1 MPIGPADERSW
12 GATAT
17 PGAELLQP
25 PRDHARR
32 DPSRGTCLTGRPK
45 PNLARSPGSRQHH
58 SMANSPSAAFL
69 RLRAY
74 IAERL
79 HRRPFDQPLMR

>member
-25 PRDHARR
+25 QLSHAGRE
-32 DPSRGTCLTGRPK
+32 PSRGAGLTGRPK
-45 PNLARSPGSRQHH
+45 PNLARSPGSRQHR

-74 IAERL
+74 IAEWL